1 MTQTRI
7 DIHTH
12 LAGIGAGGTG
22 CAVSPRMRR
31 SLTFHAMMLATG
43 MRGSAARGRED
54 EAFGDFVARTVEGAR
69 ELDYACLFAMD
80 GVYAP
85 SGEFRAA
92 ESHLV
97 VPNAHLFTVCRKS
110 PKLLPVISVNPDRPD
125 AVEELER
132 WGPSAVALKWLAP
145 LQKFELDAVRHARV
159 IDAIHEL
166 GLPVIVHSG
175 CEHTFP
181 GMEQRLGNP
190 ALYEPLL
197 KRGIPVIFSHCG
209 TGSFMYPGYDY
220 SHEFGRM
227 LERYDHAFGDTSAFC
242 SLVRYQQVRRFKVER
257 YIGRLLHGS
266 DFPIPS
272 SAVYFLR
279 DLGFNAITRLQGTGN
294 ILDRDLLTKKAMGMP
309 EETFTTAGRLLEP
322 SIRQY
327 QRWAGTGFYKEDP
340 PCPPL

>member
-1 MTQTRI
+1 MSGLRI

-12 LAGIGAGGTG
+12 LAGIGTGGSG
-22 CAVSPRMRR
+22 CAVSGRMRR

-43 MRGSAARGRED
+43 MRGRTARGRED
-54 EAFGDFVARTVEGAR
+54 AAFGEFMAGAVEAAR
-69 ELDYACLFAMD
+69 ELDHACLFAMD
-80 GVYAP
+80 GVYSP
-85 SGEFRAA
+85 QGELRPD

-97 VPNAHLFTVCRKS
+97 VPNAHLLEVCRHS

-125 AVEELER
+125 AVAELER
-132 WGPSAVALKWLAP
+132 WGPMAVALKWLAP
-145 LQKFELDAVRHARV
+145 LQKFELDPLRHARV
-159 IDAIHEL
+159 IEAIHEL

-197 KRGIPVIFSHCG
+197 KRGIPVVFSHCG
-209 TGSFMYPGYDY
+209 TGSFMHPGYDFSY
-220 SHEFGRM
+220 EFGRM

-242 SLVRYQQVRRFKVER
+242 SLVRYQQVRRFKAER

-272 SAVYFLR
+272 SAVYFLK
-279 DLGFNAITRLQGTGN
+279 DLGFNAIARLQGTPN
-294 ILDRDLLTKKAMGMP
+294 VLDRDILTKRAMGMP

-322 SIRQY
+322 TIKRY
-327 QRWAGTGFYKEDP
+327 QRWSGQERA
-340 PCPPL
+340 

>member
-1 MTQTRI
+1 MSGTRI

-31 SLTFHAMMLATG
+31 SLTYHAMMLATG
-43 MRGSAARGRED
+43 MRARGAQGRED
-54 EAFGDFVARTVEGAR
+54 AAFGDFVAATVAGAR

-80 GVYAP
+80 GAYTP
-85 SGEFRAA
+85 QGDFRPAD
-92 ESHLV
+92 SHLF
-97 VPNAHLFTVCRKS
+97 VPNAHLFEVCRKS

-125 AVEELER
+125 AVAELER
-132 WGPSAVALKWLAP
+132 WGPMAVALKWLAP
-145 LQKFELDAVRHARV
+145 MQKFELDPLRHARV
-159 IDAIHEL
+159 LDALQEL

-181 GMEQRLGNP
+181 AMEQRLGNP

-197 KRGIPVIFSHCG
+197 KRGIPVVFSHCG
-209 TGSFMYPGYDY
+209 TGSFIHPGYDY

-242 SLVRYQQVRRFKVER
+242 SLVRYQHVRRFKVER

-272 SAVYFLR
+272 SALYFLK
-279 DLGFNAITRLQGTGN
+279 DLGFDAIARLQGN
-294 ILDRDLLTKKAMGMP
+294 RNVLDRDLLTKRAMGMP
-309 EETFTTAGRLLEP
+309 EATFTTAGELLAP
-322 SIRQY
+322 TIRRY
-327 QRWAGTGFYKEDP
+327 ERWIGHGENAP
-340 PCPPL
+340 

>member
-1 MTQTRI
+1 MSGLRI

-22 CAVSPRMRR
+22 CSVSARMRR

-43 MRGSAARGRED
+43 MRGAAAHGRED
-54 EAFGDFVARTVEGAR
+54 AAYADFVATTVDSAR

-80 GVYAP
+80 GAYTP
-85 SGEFRAA
+85 QGEPRPAD
-92 ESHLV
+92 SHLV
-97 VPNAHLFTVCRKS
+97 VPNAHLFEVCRKS
-110 PKLLPVISVNPDRPD
+110 PKLLPVISINPDRPD
-125 AVEELER
+125 ALAELER
-132 WGPSAVALKWLAP
+132 WGPMAVALKWLAP
-145 LQKFELDAVRHARV
+145 LQKFELDAVRHGRFL
-159 IDAIHEL
+159 DALRALE
-166 GLPVIVHSG
+166 LPVIVHSG

-181 GMEQRLGNP
+181 GMDQRLGNP

-197 KRGIPVIFSHCG
+197 KRGIPVVFSHCG
-209 TGSFMYPGYDY
+209 TGSFMHPGYDY
-220 SHEFGRM
+220 SREFGRM

-279 DLGFNAITRLQGTGN
+279 DLGFDAIARLQGN
-294 ILDRDLLTKKAMGMP
+294 RNVLDRDVLTKRAMGMP
-309 EETFTTAGRLLEP
+309 EETFTTAGGLLAP
-322 SIRQY
+322 AIGRY
-327 QRWAGTGFYKEDP
+327 RRWSGLEGHPDP
-340 PCPPL
+340 PR